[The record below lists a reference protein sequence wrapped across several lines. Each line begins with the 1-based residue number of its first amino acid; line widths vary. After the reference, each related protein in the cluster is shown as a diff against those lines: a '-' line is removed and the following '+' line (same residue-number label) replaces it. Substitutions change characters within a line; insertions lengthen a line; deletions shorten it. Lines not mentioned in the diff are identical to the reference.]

1 MRFLLAKLLP
11 HQTNGTHPIR
21 SSIGAGLAI
30 GLSLVVGLWIAHRT
44 GLSPALIAPIGAS
57 AVLVFAVP
65 ASPLAQPRAVLGGNL
80 VSAIV
85 GVLLS
90 RTGLSP
96 FAMDVMA
103 VGLAIMMMH
112 LLRCLHPPGGA
123 VALSVAIGA
132 QSGAWPWSFLLFPV
146 GVNSLTLLVIGWLFN
161 NMTGSIYPHRH
172 EILHKNS
179 TPIAYEYDRRDLEA
193 ALDKCVDRP
202 DISIEDLDEII
213 RSILIRR
220 K

>member
-11 HQTNGTHPIR
+11 HQMNGTHPIR

-65 ASPLAQPRAVLGGNL
+65 ASPLAQPRAVLGKSGLGDRRGAAVKNGAIAICHGRYGCWAGDHDDAL
-80 VSAIV
+80 VALPAS
-85 GVLLS
+85 S
-90 RTGLSP
+90 R
-96 FAMDVMA
+96 
-103 VGLAIMMMH
+103 
-112 LLRCLHPPGGA
+112 GA

-161 NMTGSIYPHRH
+161 NMTGSRYPHRH